1 MQHIEFE
8 LYHGHDWDV
17 STRAAVAIQRE
28 LADRLTF
35 ESLRAAPATIAG
47 VDVSFR
53 RLAYKDYAAQC
64 GVAVLSFPGLK
75 PVDAANWRGPVTFPY
90 VPGLL
95 SFRELP
101 AVIKAL
107 EALEVMPDVIMTDG
121 QGYAHPRRMGLAC
134 HLGLVLDLP
143 TFGVAKS
150 RLIGTH
156 AEVGCRRGSTTPLF
170 DGGEV
175 IGMVVRTRTDVKPVF
190 VSAGHRITLAEAVE
204 LTIAC
209 SPKYKVPEPTREAHR
224 LSRSRPPTETR
235 KIHRPDPCD
244 PCRLSRVEESE

>member
-1 MQHIEFE
+1 MEFE
-8 LYHGHDWDV
+8 LNHGHDWDV

-35 ESLRAAPATIAG
+35 EPLPAVPATIAG

-64 GVAVLSFPGLK
+64 GVAVLSLPSLK
-75 PVDAANWRGPVTFPY
+75 RIDEARWKGPVTFPY

-101 AVIKAL
+101 AVI
-107 EALEVMPDVIMTDG
+107 EALGSLRVMPDVIMTDG

-134 HLGLVLDLP
+134 HLGLVLDRP

-156 AEVGCRRGSTTPLF
+156 AEVGRRRGATTSLF

-190 VSAGHRITLAEAVE
+190 VSAGHRITLSEAVE
-204 LTIAC
+204 LTLAC
-209 SPKYKVPEPTREAHR
+209 APKFKVPEPTRAAHR
-224 LSRSRPPTETR
+224 LSREKETE
-235 KIHRPDPCD
+235 
-244 PCRLSRVEESE
+244 